1 MTVSTDFALC
11 IEVLLLNCSFLDGD
25 TVVGDIIGSKASHHV

>member
-11 IEVLLLNCSFLDGD
+11 IKVLLLNCSFLDGD
-25 TVVGDIIGSKASHHV
+25 TVVEYIIGSKASHHV